1 MNKGWVKYYRSIEDH
16 ELLANDNAAFI
27 VFMKLLIKVD
37 RKTGK
42 YITGRFKLSE
52 LTNLAPSTAW
62 GALKRLEKSKMV
74 DIKADNKKSTI
85 SICNWAKWQDT
96 ADTLPDNK
104 PTTNEQ
110 QTDTKQEVISK
121 KKEYKTITNVIGEPV
136 YGNADINL
144 IVDVFEKAVGKQ
156 PRATKQRRAAQT
168 LKQRHG
174 VDRVLK
180 AIEFYTQ
187 VRGTPYSPNI
197 STLEDLRDKW
207 VNLETFAGKKL
218 SSQPKGIIQI

>member
-62 GALKRLEKSKMV
+62 GALKRLEKAEMV

-85 SICNWAKWQDT
+85 YICNWAKWQDP
-96 ADTLPDNK
+96 ADTMPDNK
-104 PTTNEQ
+104 RTTNEQ

-121 KKEYKTITNVIGEPV
+121 KREVSTKVLTKKQLENRDPQVTQLISHFETTINPMPHAERQPLAAIQLIKQHGFERSM
-136 YGNADINL
+136 GAINAVVANR
-144 IVDVFEKAVGKQ
+144 GKQ
-156 PRATKQRRAAQT
+156 YFPSIA
-168 LKQRHG
+168 
-174 VDRVLK
+174 
-180 AIEFYTQ
+180 
-187 VRGTPYSPNI
+187 S
-197 STLEDLRDKW
+197 LEELRDKW
-207 VNLETFAGKKL
+207 TKLEDYLGRERTNNKETVFI
-218 SSQPKGIIQI
+218 S